1 MLGFIIIVLL
11 FGATVFWLAEIVSL
25 MSMSDGD
32 FPGRFDKPMWA
43 AIIFFA
49 FFLGALA
56 FWIWKLNVKV
66 DQRAQELVEANRL
79 EELSRSR
86 RANERAGEA
95 ANALGAI
102 SPKGPQ
108 ADMPQ

>member
-1 MLGFIIIVLL
+1 MQGFIIIVLMI
-11 FGATVFWLAEIVSL
+11 AAVAFWLVEIVSL

-66 DQRAQELVEANRL
+66 EQRINERVEAMTSRL
-79 EELSRSR
+79 EESSR
-86 RANERAGEA
+86 RANERASEA

-102 SPKGPQ
+102 SPKSPQ
-108 ADMPQ
+108 ADAPR